1 MADRVVHDT
10 DRCILQVLCVTV
22 TTGVAGK
29 RYV

>member
-1 MADRVVHDT
+1 MAEGVVHDT
-10 DRCILQVLCVTV
+10 DRCILQVFCVTL